1 MKVVL
6 IFALLILSQS
16 AFGQDDS
23 WRDSLDVARQAY
35 NSKNY
40 AKALKYYESAQKKAP
55 DNIDLSDEMAQ
66 SAYKACEFEKAEKIY
81 QQSSGSKKNKAQRGD
96 SFHNLGN
103 SRMQQEDYAGAVD
116 AYKESLRNNPKDDRT
131 RYNLSEAIRRLKDQ
145 ERKNPPQDINEPQDP
160 NDPQDPQ
167 DPQDGN
173 DAEDKEGGDQNSDQ
187 DGQGDEKKDPKNGS
201 SRSNGSKKDGEG
213 QLPNQMIERTLDN
226 LARKEAE
233 TKQRMR
239 GGGKAGK
246 PSKSGKDW

>member
-1 MKVVL
+1 MKNNL
-6 IFALLILSQS
+6 LLLILLFFTIDALAQHPN
-16 AFGQDDS
+16 
-23 WRDSLDVARQAY
+23 SLVRKGNASYTDTLYSKAEQKYREALMKDQ
-35 NSKNY
+35 NSY
-40 AKALKYYESAQKKAP
+40 AASFNLADAIYKQEKFSESTSLFKALS
-55 DNIDLSDEMAQ
+55 
-66 SAYKACEFEKAEKIY
+66 EKTQNKIEK
-81 QQSSGSKKNKAQRGD
+81 SE